1 MDENNVAVGDVQ
13 IPLHR
18 RIAENLSNQVSSG
31 KLKPGE
37 RLPSERQ
44 IARQFQASRAT
55 VRTALQHLE
64 QAGLITRR
72 ERRSAVVSIRR
83 DLVPFLRIACSNP
96 RLIHLFSRLDE
107 LQLLPPR
114 CQLQLSDLQQV
125 GALGRLVSQP
135 TTATDMLIFDLEH
148 TNLFKME
155 PEQYQSLPRRL
166 WSEWH
171 VSGEFQE
178 IFFQDNNYFAVP
190 LSITPQVVYLNRS
203 HLRDSQVEIPAKGWR
218 WEQFTEIIQR
228 LTVSGRYGFQFRPSF
243 NHLAEIMLRR
253 GGDFYQGDGVI
264 AAHSCPHFEETVR
277 FIHDMV
283 HVFKASPIL
292 AKADQINLFADNR
305 CAMALDGF
313 EMYHFYKEKL
323 GDNLGITVLPK
334 VDGGSGIISGFGALS
349 PSRQEESQPVHDLL
363 RALLSTSV
371 QRTFMQIGGGL
382 PVRTDLSNTET
393 LEAQNIDRG
402 AIQIFLNELKSCKP
416 AHQPFH
422 VEHKRAVENLFLE
435 LWLGLD
441 NIESICRRFKEID

>member
-1 MDENNVAVGDVQ
+1 MEENSSTVGDVQ

-18 RIAENLSNQVSSG
+18 RIAENLSNQVSNG

-83 DLVPFLRIACSNP
+83 DIAPFLRIACSNP

-114 CQLQLSDLQQV
+114 CQLQLCDLQQV
-125 GALGRLVSQP
+125 GSLGRLVSQP
-135 TTATDMLIFDLEH
+135 STATDMLIFDLEH
-148 TNLFKME
+148 TNLFKVD

-171 VSGEFQE
+171 VSGELQE
-178 IFFQDNNYFAVP
+178 IFFQDGSYFAAP
-190 LSITPQVVYLNRS
+190 LSITPQVLFFNRA
-203 HLRDSQVEIPAKGWR
+203 HLRDGQVEIPPVGWQ
-218 WEQFTEIIQR
+218 WDQFMEIVQR

-243 NHLAEIMLRR
+243 NHLAEIILRR
-253 GGDFYQGDGVI
+253 GGSFYQADGII
-264 AAHSCPHFEETVR
+264 AANSCDRFEETIR
-277 FIHDMV
+277 FIHDLV
-283 HVFKASPIL
+283 HVYKVSPIL

-313 EMYHFYKEKL
+313 EMYNFYKEKL

-334 VDGGSGIISGFGALS
+334 NEGGCGILSGFGALS

-363 RALLSTSV
+363 RALLSTST
-371 QRTFMQIGGGL
+371 QRTFIQIGGGM
-382 PVRTDLSNTET
+382 PVRADLLNVET
-393 LEAQNIDRG
+393 LESLGIERDG
-402 AIQIFLNELKSCKP
+402 TQIFLNELKNCKP
-416 AHQPFH
+416 ASQPFN

-435 LWLGLD
+435 TWLGLD
-441 NIESICRRFKEID
+441 NIESICRRFKELN

>member
-1 MDENNVAVGDVQ
+1 MEENNGAVSDVQ

-64 QAGLITRR
+64 QSGLITRR

-83 DLVPFLRIACSNP
+83 DIVPYLRIACSNP

-114 CQLQLSDLQQV
+114 CQLQLCDLHQV
-125 GALGRLVSQP
+125 GALGRLVTQP
-135 TTATDMLIFDLEH
+135 ATTADMLIFDLEH
-148 TNLFKME
+148 TNLFRAE

-171 VSGEFQE
+171 VSGKLQE
-178 IFFQDNNYFAVP
+178 IFFQDNTYFAVP
-190 LSITPQVVYLNRS
+190 LSITPQVLYFNRA
-203 HLRDSQVEIPAKGWR
+203 HLHDGQVDIPIAGWH
-218 WEQFTEIIQR
+218 WGQFTEIVQR
-228 LTVSGRYGFQFRPSF
+228 LTVSGRYGFQFRPVF
-243 NHLAEIMLRR
+243 HHLAEIMLRR
-253 GGDFYQGDGVI
+253 GGNFYQVDGTI
-264 AAHSCPHFEETVR
+264 AANSCPHFEDTIR
-277 FIHDMV
+277 FIHDLV
-283 HVFKASPIL
+283 HVYKASPIL

-305 CAMALDGF
+305 CGLALDGF
-313 EMYHFYKEKL
+313 EMYNFYKEKL

-334 VDGGSGIISGFGALS
+334 ADGGCGIISGFGALS
-349 PSRQEESQPVHDLL
+349 PSRPEESQPVHDLL
-363 RALLSTSV
+363 RALLSTST
-371 QRTFMQIGGGL
+371 QRTFLQIGGGL
-382 PVRTDLSNTET
+382 PVRTDLLNVET
-393 LEAQNIDRG
+393 LESMHIPRDETR
-402 AIQIFLNELKSCKP
+402 IFLNELKNCKP
-416 AHQPFH
+416 APQPFN

-441 NIESICRRFKEID
+441 NIESICRRFKELN